1 MDLNEIFKLQL
12 HVPIVHLTQWVREI
26 WLHVT
31 IMSLILIGLPDIKH
45 AVKYLNLQSASK
57 N

>member
-12 HVPIVHLTQWVREI
+12 HVPIVRLTQWVREI